1 MPILKRPKIVNWK
14 LNVAKNQG
22 SVPKPKV
29 TFDMLFDKYSK
40 QKAVT
45 SDRPLKKDEVTHT
58 SREAIIASQSSCQ
71 VQG

>member
-1 MPILKRPKIVNWK
+1 MPILKRLKIVNWK

-22 SVPKPKV
+22 SVLKPRV

-40 QKAVT
+40 QKAVM
-45 SDRPLKKDEVTHT
+45 SDRPIKKDEVTHT